1 MADQAKRR
9 QLVWQI
15 DKQLQEDG
23 ARPITYHT
31 RLATCTQPRLKGLIV
46 MANSQY
52 NGWRMEDVWLER

>member
-23 ARPITYHT
+23 ARPIIYHT
-31 RLATCTQPRLKGLIV
+31 RLATCMQPQLK
-46 MANSQY
+46 A
-52 NGWRMEDVWLER
+52 